1 MARPSQ
7 HPNPIPTIDA
17 FNHNGVALLKAR
29 RAQNLSF
36 MRLAEQYLRALADLQ
51 ASTGATSAPLARLW
65 AAQADL
71 VRDTASVYRSLTAHL
86 AR

>member
-7 HPNPIPTIDA
+7 QPNPIPTIDA
-17 FNHNGVALLKAR
+17 FKPGLAFLRAR

-36 MRLAEQYLRALADLQ
+36 MRLAEQSLRTLADMQ
-51 ASTGATSAPLARLW
+51 AATGATGAQLSRVW
-65 AAQADL
+65 AAQAEL
-71 VRDTASVYRSLTAHL
+71 VRSTSSVYRSLTAHL